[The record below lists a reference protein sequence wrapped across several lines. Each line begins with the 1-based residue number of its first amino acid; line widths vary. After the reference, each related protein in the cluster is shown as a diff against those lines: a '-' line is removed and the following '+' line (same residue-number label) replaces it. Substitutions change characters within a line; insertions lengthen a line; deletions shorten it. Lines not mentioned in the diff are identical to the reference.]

1 MSKKIFLIASV
12 SLVLFACGKNENSTN
27 IDDLIASKNVKEL
40 QAKKALIQGDL
51 TKIDEALA
59 ILDVKTE
66 EALVSVQTVKDTV
79 FSHYLEIQ
87 GSIDTKEN
95 ILVQPEY
102 QGTLVSL
109 NAKAGQRVSKGQILG
124 RIDDAGLSQQ
134 VASLENQYALAKT
147 TFERQK
153 NLWNQ
158 KIGSEIQYLQAQ
170 TQMISAQRGVAQIKA
185 QLAKTII
192 RAPFTGTIDEVFV
205 EKGQVVAP
213 SAQGLMRI
221 VNLSNMYVSTSVP
234 ETYIGKLKVGTEV
247 DVVLSSLG
255 KTYKGKVRQIGNFVN
270 PNNRSFGI
278 EVSVPNPE
286 NLLRPNQVA
295 NLKIIDYVS
304 KDAVVVPTNVIQEDG
319 QKNNYV
325 FVVTN
330 SNGKTGI
337 AKKVIV
343 KLGQSSGNVTE
354 ILSGLSSEVI
364 IVTEG
369 ANAVSEG
376 MKLNF

>member
-1 MSKKIFLIASV
+1 MKKIFLITTLSV
-12 SLVLFACGKNENSTN
+12 LIFSCGKKEETAT
-27 IDDLIASKNVKEL
+27 IDNLIASKNATAL
-40 QAKKALIQGDL
+40 QAKKALIQADL
-51 TKIDEALA
+51 AKIDEALA
-59 ILDVKTE
+59 TLDVKKE
-66 EALVSVQTVKDTV
+66 EALVSVLTAKDTV

-87 GSIDTKEN
+87 GSVNTKEN
-95 ILVQPEY
+95 ILVQPEF

-109 NAKAGQRVSKGQILG
+109 NVKAGQRVSKGQVLG
-124 RIDDAGLSQQ
+124 KIDDAGLSQQ

-153 NLWNQ
+153 NLWSQ
-158 KIGSEIQYLQAQ
+158 KIGSEMQYLQAQ

-185 QLAKTII
+185 QLEKTILK
-192 RAPFTGTIDEVFV
+192 APFTGTIDEVFV

-213 SAQGLMRI
+213 SQQGLMRI

-247 DVVLSSLG
+247 DVFLTSLG

-295 NLKIIDYVS
+295 NLKITDYFS
-304 KDAVVVPTNVIQEDG
+304 KNAIVVPTNVIQEDG
-319 QKNNYV
+319 EKNK
-325 FVVTN
+325 FVYTAINV
-330 SNGKTGI
+330 SGKTGT

-343 KLGQSSGNVTE
+343 KLGQSSNNVTE
-354 ILSGLSSEVI
+354 ILSGLSAETI
-364 IVTEG
+364 IVSEG
-369 ANAVSEG
+369 ANAISDG